1 MRIGFASDHAGFE
14 MKKYLIGY
22 LKKEGYEVIDFGPDI
37 LKRVDYPDYGAKAA
51 AALSRGEVD
60 RVILICGTGI
70 GMSIIANR
78 FPGVRAALCYNPF
91 LAEIAR
97 LHNDANAL
105 ALGGRVIAN
114 ELAAE
119 IVRVFLDTKF
129 GGGRH
134 LRRIRKIEKI
144 VCAFSEPLKGQK

>member
-1 MRIGFASDHAGFE
+1 MRIGIASDHAGYE
-14 MKKYLIGY
+14 MKKYLTGY

-37 LKRVDYPDYGAKAA
+37 LKMVDYPDYGAKVS
-51 AALSRGEVD
+51 LSLSKGEID
-60 RVILICGTGI
+60 RAIL
-70 GMSIIANR
+70 MSIVANR

-97 LHNDANAL
+97 LHNDANAI

-119 IVRVFLDTKF
+119 IVRVFLETKF

-144 VCAFSEPLKGQK
+144 ACAFSEISKRTK